1 MTIDDLQ
8 DFVVLYQTRN
18 VSDAAVELMMTQS
31 ALSKRIQSME
41 NELSAKLIST
51 KNKRHL
57 VITESGET
65 FFRYA
70 ETILTQ
76 YQLLTNELAEY
87 RELKKGTLHI
97 GSVPVMSQY
106 GLMEKTS
113 RFMAD
118 YPQINIRLEELEGDE
133 LLDMLQTKQLD
144 LGVLRNMQSQL
155 LNKSQFQFIDIDK
168 DELKVILP
176 VTHPLA
182 KQKRISM
189 SDLHDVDVVS
199 LNPGSGIYEQVGK
212 LYQQAGFTPNIRF
225 TTTHIET
232 LLGIIE
238 KSERV
243 TFLFEKS
250 AEPFMTA
257 QFVSR
262 SFETPIYNKL
272 QLVYPQGELTQA
284 GRRFVKYIVSGTKR

>member
-31 ALSKRIQSME
+31 ALSKRIQAME

-118 YPQINIRLEELEGDE
+118 YPQINIRL
-133 LLDMLQTKQLD
+133 
-144 LGVLRNMQSQL
+144 
-155 LNKSQFQFIDIDK
+155 
-168 DELKVILP
+168 
-176 VTHPLA
+176 
-182 KQKRISM
+182 
-189 SDLHDVDVVS
+189 
-199 LNPGSGIYEQVGK
+199 
-212 LYQQAGFTPNIRF
+212 
-225 TTTHIET
+225 
-232 LLGIIE
+232 
-238 KSERV
+238 
-243 TFLFEKS
+243 
-250 AEPFMTA
+250 
-257 QFVSR
+257 
-262 SFETPIYNKL
+262 
-272 QLVYPQGELTQA
+272 
-284 GRRFVKYIVSGTKR
+284 